1 MAFFKKKPVVIEA
14 IRFDGENY
22 EEVAKFTLGGV
33 AIPMA
38 PAHTLLI
45 KTIEGDMLA
54 RAGDWII
61 RGVAGEFYPCKPK
74 IFEATYEP
82 VP

>member
-14 IRFDGENY
+14 IRFDGNNY
-22 EEVAKFTLGGV
+22 EEVAKFTLGDV

-38 PAHTLLI
+38 PPHALLI
-45 KTIEGDMLA
+45 NTIEGAMLA